1 MGNTPSYSIS
11 TSSPSVYNSYK
22 PFDFSQPLKPFT
34 AFTSGNQAAEK
45 VSDPIAQKY
54 NIEQDS
60 PVVGIIETEGDQKSE
75 TDDGEVFYIFYENEK
90 LQQGPQKI
98 GQSLQRF
105 IQDDFTAASDNV
117 YSDTNVEEIIN
128 IDAAQNA
135 KFPNFAQ
142 IQEVEKPEPE
152 LPLFYDV
159 PIKIEETNPYDV
171 RTINVPDGFVA
182 GERGIDGSDIERPV
196 SIGFNQEIQD
206 ENILFEDVGTKV
218 LRKVRKPKPRTTH
231 GSDKSYFGSRLQP
244 LEHYD
249 IV

>member
-1 MGNTPSYSIS
+1 MFQVFKT
-11 TSSPSVYNSYK
+11 VYTIT
-22 PFDFSQPLKPFT
+22 LKFC
-34 AFTSGNQAAEK
+34 K
-45 VSDPIAQKY
+45 
-54 NIEQDS
+54 
-60 PVVGIIETEGDQKSE
+60 
-75 TDDGEVFYIFYENEK
+75 
-90 LQQGPQKI
+90 GPQKI

-171 RTINVPDGFVA
+171 RTIYVPIENAINVPDGFVA

-196 SIGFNQEIQD
+196 SIGFNQENFSFEIHAKTFIVFVVKITPKVCLISWSLSRKFEL
-206 ENILFEDVGTKV
+206 ENIGW
-218 LRKVRKPKPRTTH
+218 R
-231 GSDKSYFGSRLQP
+231 
-244 LEHYD
+244 
-249 IV
+249 

>member
-1 MGNTPSYSIS
+1 MFQVFKT
-11 TSSPSVYNSYK
+11 VYTIT
-22 PFDFSQPLKPFT
+22 LKFC
-34 AFTSGNQAAEK
+34 K
-45 VSDPIAQKY
+45 
-54 NIEQDS
+54 
-60 PVVGIIETEGDQKSE
+60 
-75 TDDGEVFYIFYENEK
+75 
-90 LQQGPQKI
+90 GPQKI

-171 RTINVPDGFVA
+171 RTIYVPIENAINVPDGFVA

-206 ENILFEDVGTKV
+206 ENILFEDVGKKV

-231 GSDKSYFGSRLQP
+231 GSDKSYFGKIQQ
-244 LEHYD
+244 Y
-249 IV
+249 I